1 VLSGRIGFRLWLR
14 SALGLECCDD
24 LGEVA
29 SDLPVHFGEAVLAAG
44 FGGGDDLEDLLAVL
58 VVLGQ
63 ELGGPGGA
71 R

>member
-1 VLSGRIGFRLWLR
+1 MRN
-14 SALGLECCDD
+14 ALGLECCDD

-44 FGGGDDLEDLLAVL
+44 FGRGDDLQDLLAML

-63 ELGGPGGA
+63 ELGG
-71 R
+71 